1 MFGRRIHWRR
11 KSYQVFLIVPIK
23 ENNKLFDTILFILL
37 RCILTDSGKKYTL
50 KDFAQL
56 LETDLFF
63 NVERNSSWGSY
74 RHLPI
79 NVKTVS
85 NIQTTDAKVSVQ
97 TKGDLTTLQWVES
110 SK

>member
-1 MFGRRIHWRR
+1 MYI
-11 KSYQVFLIVPIK
+11 LI
-23 ENNKLFDTILFILL
+23 

-50 KDFAQL
+50 KDFASL

-63 NVERNSSWGSY
+63 NVERNGIWGSY

-79 NVKTVS
+79 DVKLASNV
-85 NIQTTDAKVSVQ
+85 QTADAKVSVLS
-97 TKGDLTTLQWVES
+97 KGDLTTLQWVQS

>member
-1 MFGRRIHWRR
+1 MYI
-11 KSYQVFLIVPIK
+11 LI
-23 ENNKLFDTILFILL
+23 

-50 KDFAQL
+50 KDFAPL

-63 NVERNSSWGSY
+63 NVERNGIWGSY

-79 NVKTVS
+79 DVKLASNV
-85 NIQTTDAKVSVQ
+85 QTADAKVSVLS
-97 TKGDLTTLQWVES
+97 KGDLTTLQWVQS